1 MRRFQRDMDMR
12 VGERAAGLEA
22 RAEELCDHARALSSA
37 EDALQ
42 QSVPEV
48 RDIDLTRMS
57 GGVL

>member
-1 MRRFQRDMDMR
+1 MDMR

-22 RAEELCDHARALSSA
+22 RAEELCAHARALSSA

-48 RDIDLTRMS
+48 CDIDLTRMS